1 MISRHW
7 RGLAKAEHAPAYVE
21 HLRHDT
27 FPQLAAM
34 DGFVGASILQRADP
48 RGVEFLVITR
58 WQSAQAIRQFAGE
71 DLEAAVVP
79 ALVQSMMVE
88 FDARA
93 RHYDIVA

>member
-7 RGLAKAEHAPAYVE
+7 RGLAKAEHAAAYVA

-27 FPQLAAM
+27 FPKLAGIG
-34 DGFVGASILQRADP
+34 GFVDASILQRPDP

-58 WQSAQAIRQFAGE
+58 WQSAQVIRGFAGD

-79 ALVQSMMVE
+79 AEVQSMMVE

-93 RHYDIVA
+93 RHYDLVE